1 MQRSSFVKLL
11 LTAGAAITSPVT
23 LAAKY
28 LSGKRTGKGFMVAAG
43 KDRNDHSISL
53 MEGDTFFTKIS
64 TADTGGG
71 MYLFESIRVKE
82 GGPAL
87 HVHPEQDEWW
97 YVLSGEFLIKVGEE
111 TYTAKAGDSVFG
123 PRGVPHAF
131 TKVGE
136 GEARLQ
142 ILYQPAGKME
152 HYFKTVSEGAMTK
165 MTPAE
170 QDAYREA
177 HGFKRVGP
185 PIGHLK
191 Q

>member
-11 LTAGAAITSPVT
+11 LTAGAAITTPFT
-23 LAAKY
+23 LAAGY

-43 KDRNDHSISL
+43 KDRNNHSISL

-64 TADTGGG
+64 TADTNGG
-71 MYLFESIRVKE
+71 MYLFESTRVKE

-87 HVHPEQDEWW
+87 HLHHEQDEWW
-97 YVLSGEFLIKVGEE
+97 YVLSGEFLIKVGDEL
-111 TYTAKAGDSVFG
+111 YTAKAGDSVFG
-123 PRGVPHAF
+123 PRGVPHTFA
-131 TKVGE
+131 KVGE
-136 GEARLQ
+136 GEARLL

-152 HYFKTVSEGAMTK
+152 AYFKAVSEGVLAK
-165 MTPAE
+165 MTPEE
-170 QDAYREA
+170 QDAYRRER
-177 HGFKRVGP
+177 GVERVGP